1 MTALTPLTGLSGFF
15 RYPGDRCLSG
25 VLVQS
30 GRLWLREFPVPGW
43 GSWTGDAVLA
53 GTVWDEVLDTEHA
66 VVIRTYIE
74 RWPRKDLPAEKV
86 LIIVVKPDAAH
97 RCRCPECGRRGKAVE
112 TDVRRWRTLDV
123 HGKRAFLESGLP
135 RIVCPEHGKITAA
148 VPWARPGD
156 YFSAPFGQHAAWKAA
171 RASWTAVAK
180 ELRVSWDAV
189 RSIVARFA
197 AGASAGLDRL
207 AGLARIGIDEKSWG
221 KGSDKFLMIV
231 TDHDRGK
238 IAWIGEG
245 RCQATV
251 HAFFDALGDE
261 RCKLL
266 TDVSADGAEWIHD
279 VVREKAPQ
287 AKIALDA
294 FHIVKWAGERVDQL
308 RRRLAAGLKAAGH
321 EDQAATLGKGLW
333 ALRKKPQNLT
343 GKQRTALAG
352 IKRDNSHLYTGYLI
366 KEQVREMFKVKG
378 DDGKALLTG
387 VISWARRSQIP
398 EMIKYAKTLAHYKPL
413 IENTLAGGPSNGRA
427 EALNSQLNALITRA
441 RGFRSATALMN
452 MASFIHGGLCP
463 DSPFA

>member
-1 MTALTPLTGLSGFF
+1 M
-15 RYPGDRCLSG
+15 
-25 VLVQS
+25 
-30 GRLWLREFPVPGW
+30 
-43 GSWTGDAVLA
+43 LA

-294 FHIVKWAGERVDQL
+294 FHIVKWAGERVDEL
-308 RRRLAAGLKAAGH
+308 RRRVAAELRSAGH
-321 EDQAATLGKGLW
+321 EDQAKTLGKGLW
-333 ALRKKPQNLT
+333 ALRKDYAKLN
-343 GKQRTALAG
+343 GNQRTALAQ
-352 IKRDNSHLYTGYLI
+352 IAADNKQLYKGYLI
-366 KEQVREMFKVKG
+366 KEQLREAFKVKG
-378 DDGKALLTG
+378 EAGKTLLRG
-387 VISWARRSQIP
+387 MICWAHRCRIP
-398 EMIKYAKTLAHYKPL
+398 ELKKLAVTLSNFRDL
-413 IENTLAGGPSNGRA
+413 IYNTLDGGPSNGRA
-427 EALNSQLNALITRA
+427 EALNAQIDALITRA
-441 RGFRSATALMN
+441 RGFRSATALMA
-452 MASFIHGGLCP
+452 MADFIYGGLCP
-463 DSPFA
+463 DSPWT